1 MLYRIVMN
9 VVSMTHAILVIPYL
23 VFPKAAL
30 PDIPFSL
37 HDPALIRGA
46 LQRIIA
52 CPQKYALDQHPTI

>member
-1 MLYRIVMN
+1 
-9 VVSMTHAILVIPYL
+9 MTHAILVIPYL

-52 CPQKYALDQHPTI
+52 CPRKYALDQHPTI